1 MSAYLLQLFLQ
12 KNVLC
17 GFYYPQSTVLITL
30 FYCSFYSAL
39 FVPSVSCSLVYS
51 TIRWLALSSSWVL
64 A

>member
-17 GFYYPQSTVLITL
+17 GFYFPQSTVLIIL
-30 FYCSFYSAL
+30 FCCNFYSAL